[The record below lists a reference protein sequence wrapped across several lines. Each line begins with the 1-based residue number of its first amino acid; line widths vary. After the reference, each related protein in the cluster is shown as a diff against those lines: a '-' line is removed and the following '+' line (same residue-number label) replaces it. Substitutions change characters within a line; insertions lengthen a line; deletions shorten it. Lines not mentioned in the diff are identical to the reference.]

1 MADNSGIKL
10 FEHNETAYISAAQML
25 KETGKAAVI
34 HPTGTGKS
42 FIAFKLCYD
51 NAAKKICWLSPGEY
65 IFKTQCENLA
75 AAGSAVPNNIA
86 FFTYAKLMLMSDTE
100 LEEIN
105 PDYIILDEF
114 HRCGAEMW
122 GQGVNRLLN
131 IYSDTP
137 VLGLTATNIRYLDNR
152 RDMADEL
159 FDGNIASEMTLGEA
173 IVRGILNP
181 PKYVLSVFGYGNEF
195 KKYEQKIRNARSKAV
210 RAEGEKYLDALKRA
224 LDKAD
229 GLDRV
234 FAKHMPKRDGKYIV
248 FCASF
253 DHMNEMADK
262 AKDWFAKVD
271 SEPHI
276 YKAYSNDPATSKA
289 FSAFKAD
296 VSKHLKLLYSI
307 DMLNEGIHVD
317 DVDGVILLRP
327 TVSPII
333 YKQQIGRAL
342 SAGKKST
349 PVIFDIV
356 LNIENLYSIG
366 AVEEEMQIAT
376 AYYRSLGEESSIVN
390 DSFSIYDEVKDC
402 RELFSR
408 LNDILTVSWQTM
420 FEQAKKYYLENGDLE
435 VPARFITNDGY
446 SLGHWIYNQ
455 RAVRKGQQTGN
466 LSEEQIEKLN
476 SIGMRWDLYT
486 DYSWEKNFNAA
497 KDYYE
502 KNGHLDVPSRF
513 VTRDGLPLGAWLSS
527 LRTWESSGIHPKYLS
542 AERKKQLESIGM
554 IWSKLDYYWEQNFSE
569 ALRYYRENGDL
580 LVPSNFVTDNG
591 VRLGSWIFRQR
602 KLHSGSCKGTPLTT
616 EQTAR
621 LNSIGMVWDSNTEL
635 KWSVA
640 YGKAKRY
647 YEKNNDLDIP
657 RNYKSEDGYA
667 LGQWMVNQ
675 RKFYE
680 NGTLK
685 NCRKGL
691 LDKIGMV
698 WEPENPWLMRF
709 NLVKSYYEEHG
720 NINISQSTVV
730 NGVWLGKWIA
740 EQKKKLEN
748 EKLSDKQREYLNKL
762 PLENVGTKDRQWRLI
777 YKDAVNFYKE
787 NGNLKVPS
795 DFTGK
800 SGFKLSDWLVR
811 QRRSK
816 NAGELSSEKIELLE
830 KIGFS
835 WQLETVWDEGYRH
848 AKDYFDKNG
857 NLDIPSAYKC
867 EDGYALGKWVFNCR
881 KARNGMKSQLE
892 ISNSQAD
899 ALEKIGMNWHPDTQW
914 DKKYKTALDY
924 YKING
929 HVPLSASAKNED
941 AKKIAVWL
949 NNQRKS
955 YRLGNLSNKQLEM
968 LSELGIT
975 KGWLSKSLSPF
986 EKGFSVAED
995 YYKKNGNL
1003 NVATNYQAE
1012 NGFWLGSWV
1021 DKIRKKK
1028 DKLTPEQKS
1037 RLDSIGFVWQV
1048 TDEWEYRFSKAEQY
1062 YLTNGK
1068 LPLEPK
1074 QCKNNDELNICRWLR
1089 RQLVKRRNGTL
1100 QAEKEK
1106 RLSAIGMDWLTSNER
1121 AWNRG
1126 YSKAKD
1132 YYDRYGNLN
1141 VKVGYICPD
1150 GYPLGEWL
1158 HSQRS
1163 HGKGL
1168 ESEKIHLLSQINFT
1182 ESNNNEQ

>member
-10 FEHNETAYISAAQML
+10 FEHNETAYISAIQML
-25 KETGKAAVI
+25 TETGKAAVI

-51 NAAKKICWLSPGEY
+51 NADKKICWLSPGEY

-75 AAGSAVPNNIA
+75 AAGSAVPRNIA
-86 FFTYAKLMLMSDTE
+86 FFTYAKLMLMTDAE
-100 LEEIN
+100 LEEIK

-131 IYSDTP
+131 IYSDIP

-152 RDMADEL
+152 RDMAD
-159 FDGNIASEMTLGEA
+159 G
-173 IVRGILNP
+173 
-181 PKYVLSVFGYGNEF
+181 
-195 KKYEQKIRNARSKAV
+195 
-210 RAEGEKYLDALKRA
+210 
-224 LDKAD
+224 LDK
-229 GLDRV
+229 V
-234 FAKHMPKRDGKYIV
+234 FAKHMPKSGGKYIV

-262 AKDWFAKVD
+262 AKEWFAKVD
-271 SEPHI
+271 TEPHI
-276 YKAYSNDPATSKA
+276 YKAYSNDPAASKA

-307 DMLNEGIHVD
+307 DMLNEGINVD
-317 DVDGVILLRP
+317 DIDGVILLRP

-342 SAGKKST
+342 SAGKKSN

-408 LNDILTVSWQTM
+408 LNDVLTVSWQTM
-420 FEQAKKYYLENGDLE
+420 FEQAKKYYSENGDLE

-569 ALRYYRENGDL
+569 ALRYYRKNGDL

-602 KLHSGSCKGTPLTT
+602 KLHSGSCKGTPLTA

-621 LNSIGMVWDSNTEL
+621 LNSIGMVW
-635 KWSVA
+635 
-640 YGKAKRY
+640 
-647 YEKNNDLDIP
+647 
-657 RNYKSEDGYA
+657 
-667 LGQWMVNQ
+667 
-675 RKFYE
+675 
-680 NGTLK
+680 
-685 NCRKGL
+685 
-691 LDKIGMV
+691 
-698 WEPENPWLMRF
+698 EPEDPWLMSF
-709 NLVKSYYEEHG
+709 NLVKGYYKEHG

-740 EQKKKLEN
+740 EQKKRLKSG
-748 EKLSDKQREYLNKL
+748 KHSDKQREYLNNL
-762 PLENVGTKDRQWRLI
+762 PLEDVSNIVQGSFSCIIDNQKYEFFSNKDFENKMSNINYIVISVGSENDRLCFELQPR
-777 YKDAVNFYKE
+777 KAPV
-787 NGNLKVPS
+787 
-795 DFTGK
+795 TGM
-800 SGFKLSDWLVR
+800 
-811 QRRSK
+811 
-816 NAGELSSEKIELLE
+816 SSEWVKNYKE
-830 KIGFS
+830 KIGSGPGFF
-835 WQLETVWDEGYRH
+835 LN
-848 AKDYFDKNG
+848 KNV
-857 NLDIPSAYKC
+857 LRMYK
-867 EDGYALGKWVFNCR
+867 F
-881 KARNGMKSQLE
+881 
-892 ISNSQAD
+892 
-899 ALEKIGMNWHPDTQW
+899 
-914 DKKYKTALDY
+914 
-924 YKING
+924 
-929 HVPLSASAKNED
+929 
-941 AKKIAVWL
+941 
-949 NNQRKS
+949 
-955 YRLGNLSNKQLEM
+955 
-968 LSELGIT
+968 
-975 KGWLSKSLSPF
+975 
-986 EKGFSVAED
+986 
-995 YYKKNGNL
+995 
-1003 NVATNYQAE
+1003 
-1012 NGFWLGSWV
+1012 
-1021 DKIRKKK
+1021 
-1028 DKLTPEQKS
+1028 
-1037 RLDSIGFVWQV
+1037 
-1048 TDEWEYRFSKAEQY
+1048 
-1062 YLTNGK
+1062 
-1068 LPLEPK
+1068 
-1074 QCKNNDELNICRWLR
+1074 
-1089 RQLVKRRNGTL
+1089 
-1100 QAEKEK
+1100 
-1106 RLSAIGMDWLTSNER
+1106 
-1121 AWNRG
+1121 
-1126 YSKAKD
+1126 
-1132 YYDRYGNLN
+1132 
-1141 VKVGYICPD
+1141 
-1150 GYPLGEWL
+1150 
-1158 HSQRS
+1158 
-1163 HGKGL
+1163 
-1168 ESEKIHLLSQINFT
+1168 
-1182 ESNNNEQ
+1182 

>member
-10 FEHNETAYISAAQML
+10 FEHNEAAYISAVRML

-51 NAAKKICWLSPGEY
+51 NADKKICWLSPGEY

-75 AAGSAVPNNIA
+75 AAGSAVPRNIA
-86 FFTYAKLMLMSDTE
+86 FFTYAKLMLMTDAE
-100 LEEIN
+100 LEEIK

-122 GQGVNRLLN
+122 GQGVKRLLN
-131 IYSDTP
+131 LYSDTP
-137 VLGLTATNIRYLDNR
+137 ILGLTATNIRYLDNR

-159 FDGNIASEMTLGEA
+159 
-173 IVRGILNP
+173 
-181 PKYVLSVFGYGNEF
+181 
-195 KKYEQKIRNARSKAV
+195 
-210 RAEGEKYLDALKRA
+210 
-224 LDKAD
+224 DK
-229 GLDRV
+229 V

-262 AKDWFAKVD
+262 AKEWFAKVD
-271 SEPHI
+271 TEPHI
-276 YKAYSNDPATSKA
+276 YKAYSNDPAASKA

-317 DVDGVILLRP
+317 DIDGVILLRP

-342 SAGKKST
+342 STGKKSN

-408 LNDILTVSWQTM
+408 LNDVLTVSWQTM
-420 FEQAKKYYLENGDLE
+420 FEQAKKYYSENGDLE

-569 ALRYYRENGDL
+569 ALRYYRKNGDL

-591 VRLGSWIFRQR
+591 MRLGSWIFRQR
-602 KLHSGSCKGTPLTT
+602 KLHSGSCKGTPLTA

-621 LNSIGMVWDSNTEL
+621 LNSIGMVW
-635 KWSVA
+635 
-640 YGKAKRY
+640 
-647 YEKNNDLDIP
+647 
-657 RNYKSEDGYA
+657 
-667 LGQWMVNQ
+667 
-675 RKFYE
+675 
-680 NGTLK
+680 
-685 NCRKGL
+685 
-691 LDKIGMV
+691 
-698 WEPENPWLMRF
+698 EPEDPWLMSF
-709 NLVKSYYEEHG
+709 NLVKGYYKEHG

-740 EQKKKLEN
+740 EQKKRLKSG
-748 EKLSDKQREYLNKL
+748 KHSDKQLEYLNNL
-762 PLENVGTKDRQWRLI
+762 PLEDVSNIVQGSFSCIIDNQKYEFFSNKDFENKMSNINYIVISVGSENDRLCFELQPRKAPI
-777 YKDAVNFYKE
+777 
-787 NGNLKVPS
+787 
-795 DFTGK
+795 TGM
-800 SGFKLSDWLVR
+800 
-811 QRRSK
+811 
-816 NAGELSSEKIELLE
+816 SSEWVKNYKE
-830 KIGFS
+830 KIGSGPGFF
-835 WQLETVWDEGYRH
+835 LN
-848 AKDYFDKNG
+848 KNV
-857 NLDIPSAYKC
+857 LRMYK
-867 EDGYALGKWVFNCR
+867 F
-881 KARNGMKSQLE
+881 
-892 ISNSQAD
+892 
-899 ALEKIGMNWHPDTQW
+899 
-914 DKKYKTALDY
+914 
-924 YKING
+924 
-929 HVPLSASAKNED
+929 
-941 AKKIAVWL
+941 
-949 NNQRKS
+949 
-955 YRLGNLSNKQLEM
+955 
-968 LSELGIT
+968 
-975 KGWLSKSLSPF
+975 
-986 EKGFSVAED
+986 
-995 YYKKNGNL
+995 
-1003 NVATNYQAE
+1003 
-1012 NGFWLGSWV
+1012 
-1021 DKIRKKK
+1021 
-1028 DKLTPEQKS
+1028 
-1037 RLDSIGFVWQV
+1037 
-1048 TDEWEYRFSKAEQY
+1048 
-1062 YLTNGK
+1062 
-1068 LPLEPK
+1068 
-1074 QCKNNDELNICRWLR
+1074 
-1089 RQLVKRRNGTL
+1089 
-1100 QAEKEK
+1100 
-1106 RLSAIGMDWLTSNER
+1106 
-1121 AWNRG
+1121 
-1126 YSKAKD
+1126 
-1132 YYDRYGNLN
+1132 
-1141 VKVGYICPD
+1141 
-1150 GYPLGEWL
+1150 
-1158 HSQRS
+1158 
-1163 HGKGL
+1163 
-1168 ESEKIHLLSQINFT
+1168 
-1182 ESNNNEQ
+1182 

>member
-10 FEHNETAYISAAQML
+10 FEHNETAYISAIQML
-25 KETGKAAVI
+25 TETGKAAVI

-51 NAAKKICWLSPGEY
+51 NADKKICWLSPGEY

-75 AAGSAVPNNIA
+75 AAGSAVPRNIA
-86 FFTYAKLMLMSDTE
+86 FFTYAKLMLMTDAE
-100 LEEIN
+100 LEEIK

-131 IYSDTP
+131 IYSDIP

-152 RDMADEL
+152 RDMAD
-159 FDGNIASEMTLGEA
+159 G
-173 IVRGILNP
+173 
-181 PKYVLSVFGYGNEF
+181 
-195 KKYEQKIRNARSKAV
+195 
-210 RAEGEKYLDALKRA
+210 
-224 LDKAD
+224 LDK
-229 GLDRV
+229 V
-234 FAKHMPKRDGKYIV
+234 FAKHMPKSDGKYIV

-262 AKDWFAKVD
+262 AKEWFAKVD

-276 YKAYSNDPATSKA
+276 YKAYSNDPAASKA

-317 DVDGVILLRP
+317 DIDGVILLRP

-342 SAGKKST
+342 SAGKKSN

-408 LNDILTVSWQTM
+408 LNDVLTVSWQTM
-420 FEQAKKYYLENGDLE
+420 FEQAKKYYSENGDLE

-497 KDYYE
+497 KNYYE

-513 VTRDGLPLGAWLSS
+513 VTRDGLPLGEWLSS

-569 ALRYYRENGDL
+569 ALRYYRKNGDL

-602 KLHSGSCKGTPLTT
+602 KLHSGSCKGTPLTA

-621 LNSIGMVWDSNTEL
+621 LNSIGMVW
-635 KWSVA
+635 
-640 YGKAKRY
+640 
-647 YEKNNDLDIP
+647 
-657 RNYKSEDGYA
+657 
-667 LGQWMVNQ
+667 
-675 RKFYE
+675 
-680 NGTLK
+680 
-685 NCRKGL
+685 
-691 LDKIGMV
+691 
-698 WEPENPWLMRF
+698 EPEDPWLMSF
-709 NLVKSYYEEHG
+709 NLVKGYYKEHG

-740 EQKKKLEN
+740 EQKKRLKSG
-748 EKLSDKQREYLNKL
+748 KHSDKQREYLNNL
-762 PLENVGTKDRQWRLI
+762 PLEDVSNIVQGNFSCIIDNQKYEFFSNKDFENKMSNINYIVISVGSENDRLCFELQPRKAPI
-777 YKDAVNFYKE
+777 
-787 NGNLKVPS
+787 
-795 DFTGK
+795 TGM
-800 SGFKLSDWLVR
+800 
-811 QRRSK
+811 
-816 NAGELSSEKIELLE
+816 SSEWVKNYKE
-830 KIGFS
+830 KIGSGPGFF
-835 WQLETVWDEGYRH
+835 LN
-848 AKDYFDKNG
+848 KNV
-857 NLDIPSAYKC
+857 LRMYK
-867 EDGYALGKWVFNCR
+867 F
-881 KARNGMKSQLE
+881 
-892 ISNSQAD
+892 
-899 ALEKIGMNWHPDTQW
+899 
-914 DKKYKTALDY
+914 
-924 YKING
+924 
-929 HVPLSASAKNED
+929 
-941 AKKIAVWL
+941 
-949 NNQRKS
+949 
-955 YRLGNLSNKQLEM
+955 
-968 LSELGIT
+968 
-975 KGWLSKSLSPF
+975 
-986 EKGFSVAED
+986 
-995 YYKKNGNL
+995 
-1003 NVATNYQAE
+1003 
-1012 NGFWLGSWV
+1012 
-1021 DKIRKKK
+1021 
-1028 DKLTPEQKS
+1028 
-1037 RLDSIGFVWQV
+1037 
-1048 TDEWEYRFSKAEQY
+1048 
-1062 YLTNGK
+1062 
-1068 LPLEPK
+1068 
-1074 QCKNNDELNICRWLR
+1074 
-1089 RQLVKRRNGTL
+1089 
-1100 QAEKEK
+1100 
-1106 RLSAIGMDWLTSNER
+1106 
-1121 AWNRG
+1121 
-1126 YSKAKD
+1126 
-1132 YYDRYGNLN
+1132 
-1141 VKVGYICPD
+1141 
-1150 GYPLGEWL
+1150 
-1158 HSQRS
+1158 
-1163 HGKGL
+1163 
-1168 ESEKIHLLSQINFT
+1168 
-1182 ESNNNEQ
+1182 